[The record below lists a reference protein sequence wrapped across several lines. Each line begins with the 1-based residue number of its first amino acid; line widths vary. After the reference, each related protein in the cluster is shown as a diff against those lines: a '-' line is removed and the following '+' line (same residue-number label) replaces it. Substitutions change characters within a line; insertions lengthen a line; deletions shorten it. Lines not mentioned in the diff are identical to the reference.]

1 MKKVILT
8 LLTFLSLHVSAAM
21 VEKEISIDFQ
31 NFPELTMSP
40 PLDFSTVANN
50 GQTNCTNYK
59 IVESPVTISFSKGL
73 GTLGAAIYR
82 IDDFYRLI
90 LRAF

>member
-1 MKKVILT
+1 
-8 LLTFLSLHVSAAM
+8 
-21 VEKEISIDFQ
+21 
-31 NFPELTMSP
+31 MSP

-90 LRAF
+90 LRAFCEMIFEVSDGCQLTSIQFYNTNSISR